1 MALMTDKYIKKK
13 LEDRLKEVSEYGMTI
28 YYLLED
34 ERTSIN
40 DLESI
45 FFSNDDEK
53 ASFIYSKIIRRMKPQ
68 DIVESFK
75 KYSEG
80 RIIEDESND
89 KKNLNIEYTKKLL
102 DLTIAKSH
110 DVIDKTYINT
120 YNYLITNITNK

>member
-1 MALMTDKYIKKK
+1 MALMTNKYIKKK

-102 DLTIAKSH
+102 DLTITKSH

>member
-40 DLESI
+40 DLERI

>member
-102 DLTIAKSH
+102 DLTITKSH

>member
-80 RIIEDESND
+80 RIIEDESSD